1 MKHAKRRVGVYLG
14 CTAVGFGLISMAL
27 WGKMRFVTNLPRMAY
42 AVPESEPSTPHP
54 GPDPIQ
60 PADPLGSEEI
70 SPKNPPP
77 DIGGK

>member
-42 AVPESEPSTPHP
+42 AVPEGEPSPTHDEPELIVP
-54 GPDPIQ
+54 G
-60 PADPLGSEEI
+60 DPLGSDEF
-70 SPKNPPP
+70 PPENAP
-77 DIGGK
+77 PEIGGN